1 MSNEEYANLIDF
13 LSRKFARIDARFEQ
27 IDARFEQVDAR
38 FDQVDARFAQVDQRL
53 TRLEVA
59 FEEFRHDVKAIA
71 DVGQQNARRL
81 DRIERKI
88 A

>member
-27 IDARFEQVDAR
+27 IDARFEQVD
-38 FDQVDARFAQVDQRL
+38 QRL
-53 TRLEVA
+53 TRLEVS
-59 FEEFRHDVKAIA
+59 FEEFRRDVKAIA
-71 DVGQQNARRL
+71 DVGRQNARRL